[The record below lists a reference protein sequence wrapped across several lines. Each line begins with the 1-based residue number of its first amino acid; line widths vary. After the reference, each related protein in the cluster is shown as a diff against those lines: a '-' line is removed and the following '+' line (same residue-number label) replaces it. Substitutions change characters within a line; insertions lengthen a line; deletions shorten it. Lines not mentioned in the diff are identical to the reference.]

1 MTPKLKRLFIAVVV
15 VQVVFLLGIVGYRE
29 TILTLGR
36 TVVLQTIPVDPRDLF
51 EGEYVVLRYEIST
64 IGNYNRPAPGID
76 EIRVPDAGEIVQP
89 VRRETSTPS
98 KSYFLLGEISEGDT
112 VYVGLPGDNDDRFK
126 VLDVQTG
133 GPSPETDLF
142 IKGRVTRSKD
152 GTLTV
157 EYGIE
162 QYFVP
167 EGRGKEIELADDV
180 KVRVS
185 INRSGT
191 AAIKELIVD
200 GEIWRP

>member
-1 MTPKLKRLFIAVVV
+1 MTRKARRIFIAVIVL
-15 VQVVFLLGIVGYRE
+15 QIVFLLGIVGYRE
-29 TILTLGR
+29 SILTLGR
-36 TVVLQTIPVDPRDLF
+36 TAVLQTVPVDPRDPF
-51 EGEYVVLRYEIST
+51 RGEYVTLRYEIST
-64 IGNYNRPAPGID
+64 LGNDLSAPFGAD
-76 EIRVPDAGEIVQP
+76 EIRAPDAGEIVQP

-98 KSYFLLGEISEGDT
+98 KSYLLLGEISEGDT

-126 VLDVQTG
+126 VLHAQTG

-142 IKGRVTRSKD
+142 IKGRVTHSKD
-152 GTLTV
+152 GIIMV
-157 EYGIE
+157 EYDIE

-167 EGRGKEIELADDV
+167 EGRGKEIENADDV

-200 GEIWRP
+200 GEVWRP